1 MLLWR
6 LLFKTQMKQIQ
17 NLHFQRKVWKRLIKT
32 SFDNNRTTK
41 FSVKHIQTK
50 SCHLMQQICNKN
62 FYPFDKLNQFFVK
75 PIDIIA
81 SIMKVTA
88 AALSILSLL
97 STCWIHPVSA
107 LRNIRQNTEDGVV
120 QQKRQG
126 KYFLCW
132 KVSNQVTIGTYNWQR
147 PFSLQCYAMQC
158 NQRPTAIQHHDL
170 ET

>member
-1 MLLWR
+1 
-6 LLFKTQMKQIQ
+6 LLFQLFQIARSTSLLLSSSVWHILKSFQMNGDPSKFESRIP
-17 NLHFQRKVWKRLIKT
+17 NFNRFSCFFQTNSKSSLPTKSLKKANQT

-120 QQKRQG
+120 QQRQG
-126 KYFLCW
+126 K
-132 KVSNQVTIGTYNWQR
+132 
-147 PFSLQCYAMQC
+147 FS
-158 NQRPTAIQHHDL
+158 
-170 ET
+170 